1 MKRQKSCGPRLG
13 KLVHQLPGV
22 VTFAYD
28 LRFRR
33 VIARWKGIVEEI
45 HFGGSIMPSAIIEHL
60 DLKKPSFR
68 PSKWPRKLNLLKIVN
83 CQNCQKTIL
92 SQSEK
97 VGGHQYPPGSAIL
110 IIQPDWIIEARD
122 EWKNDEKV
130 WTLIKRLQPDSSA
143 SDTFTWKN
151 DSLWYKDRLYLCKN
165 SQLKQNVLLELHTSP
180 VGGHSGFLK
189 TYHRVKKDFF
199 WDGLKTDVQ
208 RFVAECLVFQQNKV
222 ETIKTPGLL
231 QPLSIPS

>member
-92 SQSEK
+92 SQPEK
-97 VGGHQYPPGSAIL
+97 VGGHQYPPGSETPSHTYWDL
-110 IIQPDWIIEARD
+110 GLD
-122 EWKNDEKV
+122 DEKMSTNIADIARWSLRGKEAHRLGQNTQNILGFGEMMWHLEMMTHLFGEV
-130 WTLIKRLQPDSSA
+130 TESLFTL
-143 SDTFTWKN
+143 
-151 DSLWYKDRLYLCKN
+151 
-165 SQLKQNVLLELHTSP
+165 
-180 VGGHSGFLK
+180 
-189 TYHRVKKDFF
+189 
-199 WDGLKTDVQ
+199 
-208 RFVAECLVFQQNKV
+208 
-222 ETIKTPGLL
+222 
-231 QPLSIPS
+231 